1 MNIKKRILLISF
13 TFLFLFS
20 IISRIFFNDF
30 QDGWD
35 AYVKK
40 DYKTAHDLWL
50 PLAEQGSSKAQ
61 FFLGFMYDFGFG
73 VEQEDSEAM
82 KWYRLAAEQGNSR
95 AQFFVGLMYAN
106 GQGVSKDNQEAMKWY
121 RLAAEQGYDEVNI
134 INLAKKNVPEALK
147 ILTTD
152 AENGVA
158 EAQYS
163 LGAMYANGEGVP
175 QDDQEAMKWYRLAAE
190 QGHSEAKI
198 NIKVKANIYELAK
211 KNVPEALKIMIRDAE
226 KGIAEAQYN
235 LGGMYANG
243 EGVPQDDQ
251 EAFKW
256 YRLAVEQGYG
266 KANIYELAKKN
277 VPEALK
283 IMIRD
288 AEKGIAEAQYNLG
301 VMHQY
306 GLAVRQD
313 DREAMKWYR
322 LAAENGYKNT
332 IIYDLANKSVP
343 EALEILT
350 RDAENGVVA
359 AQVNLGVVYANGQ
372 GVPQDEQ
379 KAFKWYRLAAE
390 QEIAPEKIIIEK
402 TFTKKNV
409 PETLKNLSR
418 DAENGV
424 ARAQINLGVMYQY
437 GLVAPEDHKE
447 ALKWYRLAAE
457 QGDAKAQLFMGL
469 IYTNGQGIAKN
480 SKEAMKWYGL
490 AAEQRMA
497 SKKMMIYDLAKKN
510 APEALKVLTRDA
522 EKGIAVAQY
531 NLGAMYANGE
541 GVPQDFV
548 LAHMW
553 YNLSGLQGHK
563 DVTNQIN
570 LVEKKMSPQQI
581 EQAQEMV
588 RDWKP
593 QK

>member
-134 INLAKKNVPEALK
+134 IN
-147 ILTTD
+147 
-152 AENGVA
+152 
-158 EAQYS
+158 
-163 LGAMYANGEGVP
+163 
-175 QDDQEAMKWYRLAAE
+175 
-190 QGHSEAKI
+190 
-198 NIKVKANIYELAK
+198 
-211 KNVPEALKIMIRDAE
+211 
-226 KGIAEAQYN
+226 
-235 LGGMYANG
+235 
-243 EGVPQDDQ
+243 
-251 EAFKW
+251 
-256 YRLAVEQGYG
+256 
-266 KANIYELAKKN
+266 LAKKN